1 MKKRLVLFTIVTS
14 LLVNVFFL
22 GITSFAH
29 EDDVPTIYS
38 VSNQLIP

>member
-1 MKKRLVLFTIVTS
+1 MKKRVVLFTIVAS
-14 LLVNVFFL
+14 ILVNGFFL

-38 VSNQLIP
+38 ISNK